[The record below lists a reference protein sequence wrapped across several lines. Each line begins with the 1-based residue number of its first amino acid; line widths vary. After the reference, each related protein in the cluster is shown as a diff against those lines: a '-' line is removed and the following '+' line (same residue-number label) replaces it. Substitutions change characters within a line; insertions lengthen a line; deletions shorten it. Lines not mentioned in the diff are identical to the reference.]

1 MDELKHIKLEEKKK
15 LFKKLEGLNLYRKKV
30 RYIVKTH
37 TEWVDGCIREL
48 IEKLGYERN
57 ELTIVG
63 VGGYGRR
70 QLNPCSD
77 VDILLLRKN
86 INCDVGHVV
95 REIQDFFYFLN
106 YECSVSVRT
115 VDECIDYARQDD
127 TIKTSLLDSRFIC
140 GSENLYSEYEYIL
153 NSKILSENKDQFIEN
168 KLHYMNFR
176 YKRYGGTV
184 FVLEPNIKEGV
195 GSLRDYHTFLWI
207 SKLLFKAKNMLK
219 LKKNGLMEE
228 YDYRKLMDA
237 VYFLWQLR
245 NSLHFE
251 FKRKNDVLF
260 LDVRKNIAQSLGFK
274 DSLRFT
280 KSEKLMRRYYYAA
293 INIKNIVNRY
303 LNMFLY
309 KKSNKKEAVFFL
321 DEKIIVDD
329 SISIAGSLHLDY
341 LFYMFFYS
349 ALYFKHIG
357 PNDTIKIRNLL
368 PDLSKRRNDK
378 HLSFIFRQILSLNQP
393 VHSVVVNMHELGVL
407 DRYIPEFGNIC
418 CLSKDE
424 FYHKY
429 TVDEHSLQ
437 ALKALDEL
445 YEYDVP
451 KTFLMRLKNV
461 WINLKPHDRFVLRLA
476 CLLHDIGKIRKEKH
490 EITGANM
497 VASIADR
504 IGLGKD
510 LKNKLFFLVRNHLLI
525 SSILSTRNIDDPKTL
540 DDFLGIVDSKDK
552 LMLLSLLTY
561 ADLKA
566 VNDNVWT
573 SWKEDIMESLYLKSM
588 FNFEN
593 KNYDEYIKI
602 NANDSKRKI
611 KAILGKGYYDLIDEF
626 PDTIFNDIRFDLMAQ
641 YIRNIK
647 DTGRNAF
654 VYKERGLDTA
664 KVIVY
669 YKNKFGFFN
678 KISGILAC
686 LDASIITAKSYDLLG
701 GRIIDVFTIKVDKN
715 SNLDDYKIENFI
727 SMVESGEFNLE
738 KCMESKKRK
747 FLNRIEKAKL
757 EMSLQSV
764 DVIFDNNQS
773 ELYTVIRVYAPDRI
787 GLVYYITKILVEF
800 QLQVGM
806 FILDTK
812 GSIAVD
818 TFYVVDNAF
827 KKIYSQKIID
837 LIKSKLYGV
846 LI

>member
-1 MDELKHIKLEEKKK
+1 MDEFKRFKLEEKKR
-15 LFKKLEGLNLYRKKV
+15 LFSKLEGLNLYRKKV
-30 RYIVKTH
+30 RYIVKAH
-37 TEWVDGCIREL
+37 SEWVDGCVKCLAKKLVHDRSEL
-48 IEKLGYERN
+48 A
-57 ELTIVG
+57 IVG

-70 QLNPCSD
+70 QLNPYSD
-77 VDILLLRKN
+77 IDILLLRKSVN
-86 INCDVGHVV
+86 FDVENLV

-115 VDECIDYARQDD
+115 LDECVDYARQDD
-127 TIKTSLLDSRFIC
+127 TIKTSLVDSRFIY
-140 GSENLYSEYEYIL
+140 GSDSLYSEYEYVL
-153 NSKILSENKDQFIEN
+153 DSKILSENKTQFIEN
-168 KLHYMNFR
+168 KLNYMNFR
-176 YKRYGGTV
+176 YKKYDGTV

-195 GSLRDYHTFLWI
+195 GSLRDYHTLLWI
-207 SKLLFKAKNMLK
+207 SKLLFKTKNMLQ
-219 LKKNGLMEE
+219 LKRDGKIEG

-260 LDVRKNIAQSLGFK
+260 LDTRKNITQSLGFK
-274 DSLRFT
+274 DSSRFT

-303 LNMFLY
+303 LDIFLHKKPT
-309 KKSNKKEAVFFL
+309 KKSSVFFL
-321 DEKIIVDD
+321 DEKIVAYDN
-329 SISIAGSLHLDY
+329 ISIEGSLSLDY
-341 LFYMFFYS
+341 LFYIFFYS
-349 ALYFKHIG
+349 ALYSKNIE
-357 PNDTIKIRNLL
+357 PNDAVKIRGLL
-368 PDLSKRRNDK
+368 PELSKRRSDK
-378 HLSFIFRQILSLNQP
+378 HLSFVFRQILSLNQP
-393 VHSVVVNMHELGVL
+393 VYSVILNMHEFGVL
-407 DRYIPEFGNIC
+407 DRYLPEFGNIC
-418 CLSKDE
+418 CLSRDE

-429 TVDEHSLQ
+429 TVDEHSQQ

-461 WINLKPHDRFVLRLA
+461 WVNLKPHDRFVLRLA
-476 CLLHDIGKIRKEKH
+476 CLLHDIGKIKKEKH
-490 EITGANM
+490 EVAGANM

-510 LKNKLFFLVRNHLLI
+510 LKDKLVFLVKNHLLI

-540 DDFLGIVDSKDK
+540 DDFLSIVDSKDK

-593 KNYDEYIKI
+593 RNYDEYIRI

-611 KAILGKGYYDLIDEF
+611 KVILGEKYRSLIDEF
-626 PDTIFNDIRFDLMAQ
+626 PDTIFNDIKFDLMAQ
-641 YIRNIK
+641 YIKDIK

-654 VYKERGLDTA
+654 VYKEKDLDTA
-664 KVIVY
+664 KVVVY

-686 LDASIITAKSYDLLG
+686 LDASIITAKSYDLLDG
-701 GRIIDVFTIKVDKN
+701 KIVDVFTIRVDET
-715 SNLDDYKIENFI
+715 SGLDDYKIENFI

-738 KCMESKKRK
+738 ECMESKKRK
-747 FLNRIEKAKL
+747 FLNRLERAKL

-764 DVIFDNNQS
+764 DVVFDNSQS
-773 ELYTVIRVYAPDRI
+773 ELYTVVRVYAPDRI

-800 QLQVGM
+800 RLQVSM

-812 GSIAVD
+812 GSMAVD

-846 LI
+846 LV

>member
-1 MDELKHIKLEEKKK
+1 MDEFKRFKLEEKKR
-15 LFKKLEGLNLYRKKV
+15 LFRELEGLNLYRKKV
-30 RYIVKTH
+30 RYIVKAH
-37 TEWVDGCIREL
+37 TEWVDSCL
-48 IEKLGYERN
+48 N
-57 ELTIVG
+57 ELLERLGCDKSDLALVG

-70 QLNPCSD
+70 QLNPYSD
-77 VDILLLRKN
+77 IDILLLRKN
-86 INCDVGHVV
+86 VNYDVEYLV

-115 VDECIDYARQDD
+115 VDECIDYASQDD
-127 TIKTSLLDSRFIC
+127 TIKTSLLDSRFIY
-140 GSENLYSEYEYIL
+140 GSSNLYNKYEHVL
-153 NSKILSENKDQFIEN
+153 NSKILSLDKAQFIEN
-168 KLHYMNFR
+168 KLNYMNFR
-176 YKRYGGTV
+176 YRKYGGTV
-184 FVLEPNIKEGV
+184 FVLEPNVKEGV
-195 GSLRDYHTFLWI
+195 GSLRDYHTFLWV
-207 SKLLFKAKNMLK
+207 SKLLFKTKNMLQ
-219 LKKNGLMEE
+219 LKRDGLIEE

-274 DSLRFT
+274 DSSRFT

-293 INIKNIVNRY
+293 INVKNIVNRY
-303 LNMFLY
+303 LDMFLH
-309 KKSNKKEAVFFL
+309 KKPSKKDSVFFL
-321 DEKIIVDD
+321 DDNIVINDN
-329 SISIAGSLHLDY
+329 ISIEGSLSLDY
-341 LFYMFFYS
+341 MFYMLFYS
-349 ALYFKHIG
+349 ALYFKHIE
-357 PNDTIKIRNLL
+357 PNDTVKIRNLL
-368 PDLSKRRNDK
+368 PELSKRRDDK
-378 HLSFIFRQILSLNQP
+378 HLSFVFRQILSLNQP
-393 VHSVVVNMHELGVL
+393 VHSVILNMHELGIL

-418 CLSKDE
+418 CLSRDE

-476 CLLHDIGKIRKEKH
+476 CLLHDIGKIKKEKH

-497 VASIADR
+497 VASTADR

-510 LKNKLFFLVRNHLLI
+510 LKEKLVFLVRNHLLI

-593 KNYDEYIKI
+593 RNYDEYIRI

-611 KAILGKGYYDLIDEF
+611 KAILGEKYYDLIDEF
-626 PDTIFNDIRFDLMAQ
+626 PDTIFNDIKFDLMAQ
-641 YIRNIK
+641 YIKDIK

-654 VYKERGLDTA
+654 VYKEKDLDTA
-664 KVIVY
+664 KVVVY

-686 LDASIITAKSYDLLG
+686 LDASIITAKSYDLLD

-715 SNLDDYKIENFI
+715 SDLDDYKIENLI
-727 SMVESGEFNLE
+727 STVESGEFDLE

-747 FLNRIEKAKL
+747 FLNRIERAKL

-846 LI
+846 LV